1 MLAWVR
7 KLSLIA
13 LYLKI
18 NVKELNIKASKKINM
33 INHLKKLI
41 FKIKKKFWREIKGQS
56 SFFCVWR
63 KSMHLLYQKLHLQLV
78 SFVLIFSLSSSWVI
92 AQEKVEKVKFN
103 IPRQRADLSLIN
115 FAEQADITLL
125 FPLDK
130 MEGKHTNRVSGQY
143 SIMKALQMML
153 KDTGLKTDISES
165 GQLSI
170 LIDSNFKRINDKV
183 NYKKNKVSS
192 AELTAL
198 STVEGLPTVD
208 ETKETEIIEIRSIKG
223 ALGRNMDAKRAADG
237 IVDSISAEDLVKFPD
252 TNLAESLQRS
262 TGVSIDR
269 SGGEGQLITVRGFGP
284 QFNTVLVNGR
294 QMASENQSRAFSFDT
309 IASELV
315 KSLDVHKTSTAT
327 MQSGG
332 IGSTVNV
339 NTARPFAIGGFKI
352 AGSIKGVY
360 DENSEES
367 TPQVSALISNT
378 FHDDSLGL
386 LFAISQ
392 QERKTRL
399 NQAQMDGWL
408 ENVGVPNPQT
418 ESGQA
423 YSGNIFSPRNYDHK
437 VTFEERTRTNANLVL
452 QYAPVDNLIVTA
464 DALYSDFDV
473 ETDSTSYGHWFTAP
487 NIEGFGDDV
496 GATVDTNGTVIDLYQ
511 EVGLATDMHAKK
523 FDRLTESSVLGL
535 NFDWQ
540 LNDNFNMQFDISHSS
555 AEREANNGR
564 GDLLSLIG
572 YANRVRFQ
580 VDNNILPHASE
591 FTSANAAIYSGQQEM
606 NEALPDGDPNKISFD
621 PSSFLYQV
629 PAGVLDY
636 IAPANSR
643 AHVMLRRG
651 WAVED
656 TVDQFRWDST
666 WVDDGDSGLAAVKFG
681 AMYSSE
687 TKNLDRWDNEGAGI
701 HCAFCGYPDVPNMD
715 AFSQYVFDAGS
726 DFLGDVSGSSR
737 MPTSWLAHDG
747 EANFAF
753 LEDFSAAN
761 GNDISFDAEKRNK
774 SFEITEKTISLYIEF
789 NFETELAGMP
799 LSTTAGVRYEAS
811 KVDVQGTDEPL
822 TELIILDKT
831 EMLPSYGAG
840 ESKSSSSNYEDI
852 MPNLSVKLDVN
863 DDLVARFALSQTITR
878 PTLDSMSPVTVIGS
892 TRQGGNLTSS
902 SGNPELEPFTS
913 DNVDF
918 SLEWYY
924 SDTSYLSAGYFRKN
938 VANFIINATENITF
952 ELADGSLLTDPS
964 TGDDVDIPDDADTTA
979 VFTHTFPNNSES
991 AIVEGWEIT
1000 LQHTFDGGFGLIA
1013 NTTIVDSDAELDAA
1027 DITQVFALT
1036 GLSDSYNLVGFY
1048 ENGPLQFRL
1057 AYNWRGSFVQSLT
1070 QANGDGVTIVEEYAQ
1085 VDASGSYALTDIVS
1099 VFFEGINLTEEYVH
1113 KRGRFANQLLL
1124 VEDSGRR
1131 FAFGVRGS
1139 F

>member
-1 MLAWVR
+1 
-7 KLSLIA
+7 
-13 LYLKI
+13 
-18 NVKELNIKASKKINM
+18 M
-33 INHLKKLI
+33 IIHLKKLI
-41 FKIKKKFWREIKGQS
+41 FKVKKQWWRKIKGPS

-63 KSMHLLYQKLHLQLV
+63 KYMHSKYQKLRLQLV
-78 SFVLIFSLSSSWVI
+78 SCIVIYSLSSGWVF
-92 AQEKVEKVKFN
+92 AQERVEKVKFN
-103 IPRQRADLSLIN
+103 IPRQRADIALIN
-115 FAEQADITLL
+115 FAQQADITLL

-130 MEGKHTNRVSGQY
+130 MKGKQTNPISGQY
-143 SIMKALQMML
+143 SMMKALQMML
-153 KDTGLKTDISES
+153 KDTGLKIEISES

-170 LIDSNFKRINDKV
+170 LIDSSFERTNDQANEIITKA
-183 NYKKNKVSS
+183 SS
-192 AELTAL
+192 AEH
-198 STVEGLPTVD
+198 TVLNTVD
-208 ETKETEIIEIRSIKG
+208 ETKEMEVIEIRGIRG
-223 ALGRNMDAKRAADG
+223 ALGRAMNAKRAADG
-237 IVDSISAEDLVKFPD
+237 VVDSISAEDIGKFPD
-252 TNLAESLQRS
+252 TNLAESIQRS

-309 IASELV
+309 IAAELV
-315 KSLDVHKTSTAT
+315 KSLDVHKTSTAA

-339 NTARPFAIGGFKI
+339 NTARPFTMSGFKI
-352 AGSIKGVY
+352 AGSIKGIY
-360 DENSEES
+360 DENSEAS

-378 FHDDSLGL
+378 FNDDSLGV
-386 LFAISQ
+386 LFALSHQ
-392 QERKTRL
+392 ARKTRL

-408 ENVGVPNPQT
+408 ENVGVPKPQT

-423 YSGNIFSPRNYDHK
+423 YTGNIFSPRNYDHK
-437 VTFEERTRTNANLVL
+437 VTFEERTRTNANLVI

-473 ETDSTSYGHWFTAP
+473 ETDSTSYGHWFTGP
-487 NIEGFGDDV
+487 NIEGFGDDT
-496 GATVDTNGTVIDLYQ
+496 GATVDANGTVIDLYQ

-523 FDRLTESSVLGL
+523 FDRLTKSSILGL
-535 NFDWQ
+535 NFDWDV
-540 LNDNFNMQFDISHSS
+540 NDNFSMQLDLSHSS
-555 AEREANNGR
+555 AARETNNGR
-564 GDLLSLIG
+564 GDQLSLIG

-580 VDNNILPHASE
+580 VDGNILPYASE
-591 FTSANAAIYSGQQEM
+591 FASANAAIYSGQQEM
-606 NEALPDGDPNKISFD
+606 NEALPDDDPNKISFN
-621 PSSFLYQV
+621 PSNPLYQA
-629 PAGVLDY
+629 PAGVSDY
-636 IAPANSR
+636 IDLKNSR

-656 TVDQFRWDST
+656 SVDQLRWDST
-666 WVDDGDSGLAAVKFG
+666 WFDHSGSGLAEVKFG
-681 AMYSSE
+681 VMYSLE

-715 AFSQYVFDAGS
+715 ALSQYVFDAGS
-726 DFLGDVSGSSR
+726 DFLSDVSGSSR

-753 LEDFSAAN
+753 LEAFSAAN

-774 SFEITEKTISLYIEF
+774 SFEITEKTISLYVEF
-789 NFETELAGMP
+789 DFETEVAGMP
-799 LSTTAGVRYEAS
+799 LLTTAGLRYEAS
-811 KVDVQGTDEPL
+811 DIDVKGTDEPV

-831 EMLPSYGAG
+831 EMLPSFGAG
-840 ESKSSSSNYEDI
+840 ESIAKSSNYEDI
-852 MPNLSVKLDVN
+852 LPNLSVKLEVN
-863 DDLVARFALSQTITR
+863 HDLVARFAASQTMTR

-924 SDTSYLSAGYFRKN
+924 AEASYLSAGYFRKN
-938 VANFIINATENITF
+938 VANFIINTTEELTF
-952 ELADGSLLTDPS
+952 ELSDGRLLTDPS
-964 TGDDVDIPDDADTTA
+964 TGDDVDNPDVADTTA
-979 VFTHTFPNNSES
+979 VFTNSFPNNSES
-991 AIVEGWEIT
+991 AIVDGWEIA
-1000 LQHTFDGGFGLIA
+1000 LQHTFDSGFGLMA
-1013 NTTIVDSDAELDAA
+1013 NATIVDSDAELDAA
-1027 DITQVFALT
+1027 DITQIFALT

-1048 ENGPLQFRL
+1048 EKGPLQVRL
-1057 AYNWRGSFVQSLT
+1057 AYNLRDRFVQSLT
-1070 QANGDGVTIVEEYAQ
+1070 QENGDGVTMVEEYAQ
-1085 VDASGSYALTDIVS
+1085 VDASGSYDLTDNIS
-1099 VFFEGINLTEEYVH
+1099 IFFEGINLTEEYVH

>member
-1 MLAWVR
+1 
-7 KLSLIA
+7 
-13 LYLKI
+13 
-18 NVKELNIKASKKINM
+18 M
-33 INHLKKLI
+33 INHSLKLI
-41 FKIKKKFWREIKGQS
+41 LKIKKKLWRKIKGQS
-56 SFFCVWR
+56 SLFCVWR
-63 KSMHLLYQKLHLQLV
+63 KSVHSEYQKLHLQFI
-78 SFVLIFSLSSSWVI
+78 SFILIFGLSSGWVV
-92 AQEKVEKVKFN
+92 AEERVEKVKFN

-125 FPLDK
+125 FPLNK
-130 MEGKHTNRVSGQY
+130 MEGKQTNPVSGQY
-143 SIMKALQMML
+143 SIMNALQMML

-170 LIDSNFKRINDKV
+170 LIDPSFERKNDMA

-192 AELTAL
+192 AVLAVL
-198 STVEGLPTVD
+198 STVAALPAVAET
-208 ETKETEIIEIRSIKG
+208 ETKETEIIEVRGIRG
-223 ALGRNMDAKRAADG
+223 ALGRAMDAKREAG
-237 IVDSISAEDLVKFPD
+237 GVVDSISAEDIGKFPD
-252 TNLAESLQRS
+252 TNLAESLQRI

-315 KSLDVHKTSTAT
+315 KTLDVHKTSTAT

-339 NTARPFAIGGFKI
+339 TTARPFAISGFKF

-360 DENSEES
+360 DENSEET

-378 FHDDSLGL
+378 FNDDSLGV
-386 LFAISQ
+386 LFALSH

-423 YSGNIFSPRNYDHK
+423 YTGNIFSPRNYDHK
-437 VTFEERTRTNANLVL
+437 VTTEERTRTNANLVI
-452 QYAPVDNLIVTA
+452 QYAPSDNLIITA

-473 ETDSTSYGHWFTAP
+473 ETDTTSYGHWFTAP
-487 NIEGFGDDV
+487 NIEGFGNDA
-496 GATVDTNGTVIDLYQ
+496 GATVDANGTVIDLYQ

-523 FDRLTESSVLGL
+523 FDRLTESSALGL
-535 NFDWQ
+535 NFDWDV
-540 LNDNFNMQFDISHSS
+540 NDNLNMKFDVSHSS

-564 GDLLSLIG
+564 GDQLSLIG

-580 VDNNILPHASE
+580 VDNNILPYASE
-591 FTSANAAIYSGQQEM
+591 FAGADSSIYSGQQEIDGD
-606 NEALPDGDPNKISFD
+606 AYDPAVTPDGVSDH
-621 PSSFLYQV
+621 
-629 PAGVLDY
+629 LDT
-636 IAPANSR
+636 ANSR

-666 WVDDGDSGLAAVKFG
+666 WLEDSDSGLVAVKFG

-687 TKNLDRWDNEGAGI
+687 TKNLDRWDNEGEGI
-701 HCAFCGYPDVPNMD
+701 HCAFCGYPDSPNMD
-715 AFSQYVFDAGS
+715 GFSQYVFDAGS
-726 DFLGDVSGSSR
+726 DFLGDVSGSGR

-753 LEDFSAAN
+753 LEAYSAAN
-761 GNDISFDAEKRNK
+761 GNDISFDAVKRNK
-774 SFEITEKTISLYIEF
+774 SFEITEETVSLYVEF
-789 NFETELAGMP
+789 DFETELAGMP
-799 LSTTAGVRYEAS
+799 LSATAGVRYEATD
-811 KVDVQGTDEPL
+811 VDVDGIDEPV
-822 TELIILDKT
+822 TELVILDKT
-831 EMLPSYGAG
+831 EMLPSYGTA
-840 ESKSSSSNYEDI
+840 ESISKSSDYEAI
-852 MPNLSVKLDVN
+852 LPNLSVKLEIN
-863 DDLVARFALSQTITR
+863 DDLIARLAASQTITR
-878 PTLDSMSPVTVIGS
+878 PTLDSMSPVTVIGT

-913 DNVDF
+913 DNLDL

-924 SDTSYLSAGYFRKN
+924 TNASYISAGYFRKN
-938 VANFIINATENITF
+938 VANFIINSTEDLTF

-964 TGDDVDIPDDADTTA
+964 TGDDVDNPDAADETA
-979 VFTHTFPNNSES
+979 VFTNTLPNNSES
-991 AIVEGWEIT
+991 AIVDGWEIA
-1000 LQHTFDGGFGLIA
+1000 LQHTFDSGFGIMA
-1013 NTTIVDSDAELDAA
+1013 NATLVDSNAELDAA

-1048 ENGPLQFRL
+1048 ENGPLQIRL
-1057 AYNWRGSFVQSLT
+1057 AYNWRDAFVQSLT
-1070 QANGDGVTIVEEYAQ
+1070 QSNGDGVTIVEEYAQ
-1085 VDASGSYALTDIVS
+1085 VDASGSYDLTDNIS
-1099 VFFEGINLTEEYVH
+1099 IFFEGINLTEEYVH

-1131 FAFGVRGS
+1131 FAFGVRGT

>member
-1 MLAWVR
+1 
-7 KLSLIA
+7 
-13 LYLKI
+13 
-18 NVKELNIKASKKINM
+18 M
-33 INHLKKLI
+33 INHSLKLI
-41 FKIKKKFWREIKGQS
+41 LKIKKKLWRKIKGQS
-56 SFFCVWR
+56 SLFCVWR
-63 KSMHLLYQKLHLQLV
+63 KSVHSEYQKLHLQFI
-78 SFVLIFSLSSSWVI
+78 SFILIFGLSSGWVV
-92 AQEKVEKVKFN
+92 AEERVEKVKFN

-125 FPLDK
+125 FPLNK
-130 MEGKHTNRVSGQY
+130 MEGKQTNPVSGQY
-143 SIMKALQMML
+143 SIMNALQMML

-170 LIDSNFKRINDKV
+170 LIDPSFERKNDMA

-192 AELTAL
+192 AVLAVL
-198 STVEGLPTVD
+198 STVAALPAVAET
-208 ETKETEIIEIRSIKG
+208 ETKETEIIEVRGIRG
-223 ALGRNMDAKRAADG
+223 ALGRAMDAKREAG
-237 IVDSISAEDLVKFPD
+237 GVVDSISAEDIGKFPD
-252 TNLAESLQRS
+252 TNLAESLQRI

-315 KSLDVHKTSTAT
+315 KTLDVHKTSTAT

-339 NTARPFAIGGFKI
+339 TTARPFAISGFKF

-360 DENSEES
+360 DENSEET

-378 FHDDSLGL
+378 FNDDSLGV
-386 LFAISQ
+386 LFALSH

-423 YSGNIFSPRNYDHK
+423 YTGNIFSPRNYDHK
-437 VTFEERTRTNANLVL
+437 VTTEERTRTNANLVI
-452 QYAPVDNLIVTA
+452 QYAPSDNLIITA

-473 ETDSTSYGHWFTAP
+473 ETDTTSYGHWFTAP
-487 NIEGFGDDV
+487 NIEGFGNDA
-496 GATVDTNGTVIDLYQ
+496 GATVDANGTVIDLYQ

-523 FDRLTESSVLGL
+523 FDRLTESSALGL
-535 NFDWQ
+535 NFDWDV
-540 LNDNFNMQFDISHSS
+540 NDNLNMKFDVSHSS

-564 GDLLSLIG
+564 GDQLSLIG

-580 VDNNILPHASE
+580 VDNNILPYASE
-591 FTSANAAIYSGQQEM
+591 FAGADSSIYSGQQEIDGD
-606 NEALPDGDPNKISFD
+606 AYDPAVTPDGVSDH
-621 PSSFLYQV
+621 
-629 PAGVLDY
+629 LDT
-636 IAPANSR
+636 ANSR

-656 TVDQFRWDST
+656 TVDQFRWNST
-666 WVDDGDSGLAAVKFG
+666 WLEDSDSGLVAVKFG

-687 TKNLDRWDNEGAGI
+687 TKNLDRWDNEGEGI
-701 HCAFCGYPDVPNMD
+701 HCAFCGYPDSPNMD
-715 AFSQYVFDAGS
+715 GFSQYVFDAGS
-726 DFLGDVSGSSR
+726 DFLGDVSGSGR

-753 LEDFSAAN
+753 LEAYSAAN
-761 GNDISFDAEKRNK
+761 GNDISFDAVKRNK
-774 SFEITEKTISLYIEF
+774 SFEITEETVSLYVEF
-789 NFETELAGMP
+789 DFETELAGMP
-799 LSTTAGVRYEAS
+799 LSATAGVRYEATD
-811 KVDVQGTDEPL
+811 VDVDGIDEPV
-822 TELIILDKT
+822 TELVILDKT
-831 EMLPSYGAG
+831 EMLPSYGTA
-840 ESKSSSSNYEDI
+840 ESISKSSDYEAI
-852 MPNLSVKLDVN
+852 LPNLSVKLEIN
-863 DDLVARFALSQTITR
+863 DDLIARLAASQTITR
-878 PTLDSMSPVTVIGS
+878 PTLDSMSPVTVIGT

-913 DNVDF
+913 DNLDL

-924 SDTSYLSAGYFRKN
+924 ADASYISAGYFRKN
-938 VANFIINATENITF
+938 VANFIINSTEDLTF

-964 TGDDVDIPDDADTTA
+964 TGDDVDNPDAADETA
-979 VFTHTFPNNSES
+979 VFTNTLPNNSES
-991 AIVEGWEIT
+991 AIVDGWEIA
-1000 LQHTFDGGFGLIA
+1000 LQHTFDSGFGIMA
-1013 NTTIVDSDAELDAA
+1013 NATLVDSNAELDAA

-1048 ENGPLQFRL
+1048 ENGPLQIRL
-1057 AYNWRGSFVQSLT
+1057 AYNWRDAFVQSLT
-1070 QANGDGVTIVEEYAQ
+1070 QSNGDGVTIVEEYAQ
-1085 VDASGSYALTDIVS
+1085 VDASGSYDLTDNIS
-1099 VFFEGINLTEEYVH
+1099 IFFEGINLTEEYVH

-1131 FAFGVRGS
+1131 FAFGVRGT